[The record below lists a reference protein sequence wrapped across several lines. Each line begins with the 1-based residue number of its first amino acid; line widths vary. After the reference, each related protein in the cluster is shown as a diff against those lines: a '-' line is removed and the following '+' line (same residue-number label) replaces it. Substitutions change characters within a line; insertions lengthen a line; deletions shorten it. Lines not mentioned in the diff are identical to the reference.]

1 MYNMVAAILQG
12 KGRNMKLQKVYL
24 RNITVFTGLE
34 LGLSEGINIIIGE
47 NGSGKTNFLKVLYYT
62 CHDKGWNMLGSE
74 YVRKYDFGNP
84 YIPNIV
90 IEYEKN
96 DGTEE
101 TCWLQENGRKPCDRD
116 GSEVLYIPAMEMLS
130 HAKGLVS
137 LYQKYDLP
145 FERVQIDIIQNAELP
160 ETRNP
165 SEIESRLLNII
176 GNVIKGEVIYEDGA
190 FFVKKADGIKVGFEM
205 EAEGFRKFA
214 LLWKLVRNGLLK
226 AGSLLIWD
234 EPEANMNPEL
244 LPVLAD
250 VLIELQRN
258 GIQIIMA
265 THSYNLS
272 KYFEL
277 KKEES
282 DQVLFHSF
290 QRKENEVNVSSGDV
304 FGSLI
309 SNKLIEADEKLLD
322 LAYDKGV
329 AD

>member
-1 MYNMVAAILQG
+1 
-12 KGRNMKLQKVYL
+12 MKK
-24 RNITVFTGLE
+24 
-34 LGLSEGINIIIGE
+34 S
-47 NGSGKTNFLKVLYYT
+47 
-62 CHDKGWNMLGSE
+62 
-74 YVRKYDFGNP
+74 
-84 YIPNIV
+84 
-90 IEYEKN
+90 
-96 DGTEE
+96 
-101 TCWLQENGRKPCDRD
+101 
-116 GSEVLYIPAMEMLS
+116 
-130 HAKGLVS
+130 
-137 LYQKYDLP
+137 
-145 FERVQIDIIQNAELP
+145 
-160 ETRNP
+160 
-165 SEIESRLLNII
+165 
-176 GNVIKGEVIYEDGA
+176 
-190 FFVKKADGIKVGFEM
+190 DGIKVEFEM

-250 VLIELQRN
+250 ILIELQRN

-282 DQVLFHSF
+282 DKVLFHSF
-290 QRKENEVNVSSGDV
+290 QRKENEVNVSSGEV
-304 FGSLI
+304 FGKLI

>member
-1 MYNMVAAILQG
+1 
-12 KGRNMKLQKVYL
+12 MKLKKVYL
-24 RNITVFTGLE
+24 RNITVFPGLE
-34 LGLSEGINIIIGE
+34 LELSEGVNIIIGE
-47 NGSGKTNFLKVLYYT
+47 NGSGKTNFLKILYYT
-62 CHDKGWNMLGSE
+62 CHDKGWDMMDKE

-84 YIPNIV
+84 YQPNIV
-90 IEYEKN
+90 IEYLTN
-96 DGTEE
+96 NGVGE
-101 TCWLQENGRKPCDRD
+101 TCWLQQDGRKPCVRD
-116 GSEVLYIPAMEMLS
+116 GSEVLYIPAVEMLS

-145 FERVQIDIIQNAELP
+145 FERVQIDIIQSAELP
-160 ETRNP
+160 ETRKP
-165 SEIESRLLNII
+165 SKIENKLLHII
-176 GNVIKGEVIYEDGA
+176 GEVINGEVIYEDGV
-190 FFVKKADGIKVGFEM
+190 FFVKNADGIKVGFEM

-214 LLWKLVRNGLLK
+214 LLWKLIRNGLLK
-226 AGSLLIWD
+226 TGSLLIWD

-250 VLIELQRN
+250 ILLELQRN
-258 GIQIIMA
+258 GIQVIMA

-282 DQVLFHSF
+282 DQILFHSF
-290 QRKENEVNVSSGDV
+290 QRKGNEVSVSSEYV
-304 FGSLI
+304 FGKLI